1 MSCALKVM
9 SSGAINRRHLLVA
22 SSMIVGAIAA
32 IGLSVPSA
40 FAGDQPIVGLI
51 TKTDTIPF
59 FVKMREAA
67 LEESAKYGF
76 KLVASTGKFDGDNE
90 SQVAAIENLISLGAK
105 GILITPSNSTGVL
118 KAVAEARSKGILVIA
133 LDTATD
139 PADAVDATFATDNFK
154 AGEDQ
159 GAYAKLALGGKAP
172 KIIMLDGTAG
182 STVSDLRHGGYL
194 KAMGLKDGDAAILG
208 ASYTNGATD
217 KAQAAMENLLAA
229 HPDVNAVYS
238 INETAAA
245 GAYAAIKAAGAE
257 KTIVLTAIDGGCA
270 GVENVKQGKT
280 AATVMQF
287 PRKMAAMG
295 VAAVA
300 EYAKSGKKPTGF
312 VDTGA
317 EVITDKAF
325 PELPSKDTVF
335 GAKACWG

>member
-1 MSCALKVM
+1 
-9 SSGAINRRHLLVA
+9 LL
-22 SSMIVGAIAA
+22 STFKQVGARLVSRRAVLASGLCAAIIAA
-32 IGLSVPSA
+32 TGALGGNA
-40 FAGDQPIVGLI
+40 FAEDQMIIGLI

-67 LEESAKYGF
+67 EEETSKLGV

-118 KAVAEARSKGILVIA
+118 AAVAEARAKGILVIA

-154 AGEDQ
+154 AGEYQ
-159 GAYAKLALGGKAP
+159 GTYAKLSLAGKEP
-172 KIIMLDGTAG
+172 KLIMLDGTAG
-182 STVSDLRHGGYL
+182 STVSDLRHNGYL
-194 KAMGLKDGDAAILG
+194 KAFGLKDGDPAIIG
-208 ASYTNGATD
+208 AEYTNGATD

-229 HPDVNAVYS
+229 HPDVNAVYT

-245 GAYAAIKAAGAE
+245 GAYAAIKAAGLE
-257 KTIVLTAIDGGCA
+257 DQIVLTAIDGGCT
-270 GVENVKQGKT
+270 GVQNVKDGMTK
-280 AATVMQF
+280 ATVMQF

-295 VAAVA
+295 VLAIV
-300 EYAKSGKKPTGF
+300 EYAKTGKKPAGF
-312 VDTGA
+312 VDTGS
-317 EVITDKAF
+317 EVITDKPF
-325 PELPSKDTVF
+325 TELPSKDTEF